1 MSSQPIVQLGLALPA
16 AAFVVSATAVVYLR
30 VLPVAMGDS
39 PCAWRYVTPNVIT
52 GVFSTIAALWIYAQP
67 YVSPSPYET
76 GLWVCWVGFQ
86 ILVVYFST
94 GLMPEMRRREIETAV
109 RQSDRVSA
117 ENVTGRDRT
126 R

>member
-39 PCAWRYVTPNVIT
+39 PASWRYVTPNA
-52 GVFSTIAALWIYAQP
+52 IAAIFSLVASLWIYSQP

-76 GLWVCWVGFQ
+76 ALWICWVGFQ

-94 GLMPEMRRREIETAV
+94 GLMPGIRRRGVEAAV
-109 RQSDRVSA
+109 RQSDGVSTDGVS
-117 ENVTGRDRT
+117 EQQQ
-126 R
+126 